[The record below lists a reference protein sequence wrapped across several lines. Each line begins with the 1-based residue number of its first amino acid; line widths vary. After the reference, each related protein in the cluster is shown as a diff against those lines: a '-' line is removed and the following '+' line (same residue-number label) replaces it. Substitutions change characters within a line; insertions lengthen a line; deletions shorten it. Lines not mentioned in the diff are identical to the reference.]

1 MLETQGSEQRK
12 KVGKERRKVTQRKKR
27 TPEKERKTINVQ
39 LKVKSQRT
47 IARSKRNEYM
57 RGKKAQERKAR
68 KNKENADFNKYK

>member
-1 MLETQGSEQRK
+1 MGFNSGFKGLIRRTKAVLETQGSEQRK

-47 IARSKRNEYM
+47 IARGKRNE
-57 RGKKAQERKAR
+57 
-68 KNKENADFNKYK
+68 